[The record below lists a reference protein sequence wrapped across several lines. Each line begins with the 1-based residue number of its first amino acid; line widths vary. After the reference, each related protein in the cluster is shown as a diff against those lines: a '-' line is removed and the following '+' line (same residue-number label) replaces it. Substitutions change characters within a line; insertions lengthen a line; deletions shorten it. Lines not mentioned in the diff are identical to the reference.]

1 MKWDKKGAIK
11 ALDAKKC
18 FVCESVK
25 PVHVV
30 ATVHGKQ
37 DLHFPCCSDK
47 CLENFSIMCMQI
59 LAEKR

>member
-1 MKWDKKGAIK
+1 MKWDKEGAIN
-11 ALDAKKC
+11 ALDSKKC

-37 DLHFPCCSDK
+37 DLHFPCCSPK
-47 CLENFSIMCMQI
+47 CLENLQEMLMEIMS
-59 LAEKR
+59 ER